1 MHNKFIWT
9 AIILEGYIST
19 MQQHLWQ
26 YLSIRL
32 IVGWLIVS
40 VLPAVLLFWHY
51 IVTDTIQL
59 TQINSITASSIAV
72 LLSLI
77 GLDRLTQFPG
87 QKSMVTVLPTLLS
100 VGLLIVIILLIFRI
114 PYSVYYLSASSVLG
128 LVFCFISQLI
138 LRSVTQ
144 VTIGYVPIGRCQSL
158 IDITNV
164 CWVELTPCFEPTAHQ
179 RLPFH
184 AVVADLADKDLSA
197 QWEQLLAQT
206 ALQGTPVYNVLQV
219 RESLTGRLPIKHLY
233 ENNLGSLLPSQSYL
247 LIKRIM
253 DALVILLTVPIVLP
267 TALLIALILKWQ
279 NRHNGASVIF
289 TQRRIGQGGRL
300 FTMYKFRS
308 MVAGAE
314 ANGSQMATSKDI
326 RVTKFGSFI
335 RKTRFDELPQFVNVL
350 KGEMSLI
357 GPRPEQLDFV
367 ERFNMS
373 IPFYRYRHIVKP
385 GISGWAQV
393 MQGYASDDDET
404 KVKLEHDFFYIKNF
418 SLTLDLLIVIKTI
431 QIMVTGFGA
440 R

>member
-1 MHNKFIWT
+1 
-9 AIILEGYIST
+9 
-19 MQQHLWQ
+19 MQQHFWQ
-26 YLSIRL
+26 YLSVRT

-40 VLPAVLLFWHY
+40 VVPAVLLFWGY
-51 IVTDTIQL
+51 IIADNIQL
-59 TQINSITASSIAV
+59 TQVHSVIASSSAV
-72 LLSLI
+72 VLSII
-77 GLDRLTQFPG
+77 GLERLTQFPG

-100 VGLLIVIILLIFRI
+100 VGLIVGLILLIFRL
-114 PYSVYYLSASSVLG
+114 PYSVYYLSTSAIIGVL
-128 LVFCFISQLI
+128 FCFISQI
-138 LRSVTQ
+138 YLRAVTQ
-144 VTIGYVPIGRCQSL
+144 VTIAYVPIGRCQSL
-158 IDITNV
+158 LDITDV
-164 CWVELTPCFEPTAHQ
+164 RWVRLPPCFEPASHP

-184 AVVADLADKDLSA
+184 AVVADLADSSLTA
-197 QWEQLLAQT
+197 QWEQLLAET

-247 LIKRIM
+247 LLKRLL
-253 DALVILLTVPIVLP
+253 DTLVILITAFIVIPI
-267 TALLIALILKWQ
+267 ALLIASIIKWQ
-279 NRHNGASVIF
+279 NRYNRESIFF
-289 TQRRIGQGGRL
+289 TQQRIGQGGKL

-308 MVAGAE
+308 MVASAE
-314 ANGSQMATSKDI
+314 ANGAQMATSDDM

-335 RKTRFDELPQFVNVL
+335 RQTRLDELPQFVNVL
-350 KGEMSLI
+350 KGDMSLI

-367 ERFNMS
+367 KRFNET

-393 MQGYASDDDET
+393 MQGYASDEDET

-431 QIMVTGFGA
+431 QTMVTGFGA

>member
-1 MHNKFIWT
+1 
-9 AIILEGYIST
+9 
-19 MQQHLWQ
+19 MQQHIWQ
-26 YLSIRL
+26 YLSIRI

-40 VLPAVLLFWHY
+40 LLPAVLLFFDY
-51 IVTDTIQL
+51 IATDNIL
-59 TQINSITASSIAV
+59 ITQVNSVVASSIA
-72 LLSLI
+72 LILSLI
-77 GLDRLTQFPG
+77 GLERLTQFPG
-87 QKSMVTVLPTLLS
+87 QKSMVTVLPTLLG
-100 VGLLIVIILLIFRI
+100 VGLTVGLILFVFRL
-114 PYSVYYLSASSVLG
+114 PYSVYYLVLSAVLG
-128 LVFCFISQLI
+128 LLFCFISQVY
-138 LRSVTQ
+138 LRAVTQ
-144 VTIGYVPIGRCQSL
+144 VTIGYVPIGRSQSL
-158 IDITNV
+158 LDITDV
-164 CWVELTPCFEPTAHQ
+164 RWVELTKCFEPSNYR

-184 AVVADLADKDLSA
+184 AVVADLSDQSLSPE
-197 QWEQLLAQT
+197 WEKLLAET

-247 LIKRIM
+247 LIKRII
-253 DALVILLTVPIVLP
+253 DTFVILSTAPFVISL
-267 TALLIALILKWQ
+267 ALLIAILIKWQ
-279 NRHNGASVIF
+279 NRYSNVSIIF
-289 TQRRIGQGGRL
+289 TQQRIGQGGKL

-308 MVAGAE
+308 MIASAETNGA
-314 ANGSQMATSKDI
+314 QMATTEDM

-335 RKTRFDELPQFVNVL
+335 RQTRLDELPQFINVL

-367 ERFNMS
+367 KRFNET

-393 MQGYASDDDET
+393 MHGYASDEDET

-431 QIMVTGFGA
+431 QTMITGFGA

>member
-1 MHNKFIWT
+1 
-9 AIILEGYIST
+9 
-19 MQQHLWQ
+19 MQQHFWQ
-26 YLSIRL
+26 YLSVRT

-40 VLPAVLLFWHY
+40 FVPAVLLFWGY
-51 IVTDTIQL
+51 IIADNIQL
-59 TQINSITASSIAV
+59 TQVHSVIASSSAV
-72 LLSLI
+72 VLSII
-77 GLDRLTQFPG
+77 GLERLTQFPG

-100 VGLLIVIILLIFRI
+100 VGLIVGLILLIFRL
-114 PYSVYYLSASSVLG
+114 PYSVYYLSTSAIIGVL
-128 LVFCFISQLI
+128 FCFISQI
-138 LRSVTQ
+138 YLRAVTQ
-144 VTIGYVPIGRCQSL
+144 VTIAYVPIGRCQSL
-158 IDITNV
+158 LDITDV
-164 CWVELTPCFEPTAHQ
+164 RWVRLPPCFEPASHP

-184 AVVADLADKDLSA
+184 AVVADLADSSLTA
-197 QWEQLLAQT
+197 QWEQLLAET

-247 LIKRIM
+247 LLKRLL
-253 DALVILLTVPIVLP
+253 DTLVILITAFIVIPI
-267 TALLIALILKWQ
+267 ALLIASIIKWQ
-279 NRHNGASVIF
+279 NRYNRESIFF
-289 TQRRIGQGGRL
+289 TQQRIGQGGKL

-308 MVAGAE
+308 MVASAE
-314 ANGSQMATSKDI
+314 ANGAQMATSDDM

-335 RKTRFDELPQFVNVL
+335 RQTRLDELPQFVNVL
-350 KGEMSLI
+350 KGDMSLI

-367 ERFNMS
+367 KRFNET

-393 MQGYASDDDET
+393 MQGYASDEDET

-431 QIMVTGFGA
+431 QTMVTGFGA

>member
-1 MHNKFIWT
+1 
-9 AIILEGYIST
+9 

-26 YLSIRL
+26 YLSVRT

-40 VLPAVLLFWHY
+40 VVPAVLLFWGY
-51 IVTDTIQL
+51 IIADNIQL
-59 TQINSITASSIAV
+59 TQVHSVIASSSAV
-72 LLSLI
+72 VLSII
-77 GLDRLTQFPG
+77 GLERLTQFPG
-87 QKSMVTVLPTLLS
+87 QKSMITVLPTLLS
-100 VGLLIVIILLIFRI
+100 VGLIVGLILLIFRL
-114 PYSVYYLSASSVLG
+114 PYSVYYLSTSAIIGVL
-128 LVFCFISQLI
+128 FCFMSQI
-138 LRSVTQ
+138 YLRAVTQ
-144 VTIGYVPIGRCQSL
+144 VTIAYVPIGRCQSL
-158 IDITNV
+158 LDITDV
-164 CWVELTPCFEPTAHQ
+164 RWVRLPPCFEPASHP

-184 AVVADLADKDLSA
+184 AVVADLADSSLTA
-197 QWEQLLAQT
+197 QWEQLLAET

-247 LIKRIM
+247 LLKRLL
-253 DALVILLTVPIVLP
+253 DTLVILITAFIVIPI
-267 TALLIALILKWQ
+267 ALLIASIIKWQ
-279 NRHNGASVIF
+279 NRYNRESIFF
-289 TQRRIGQGGRL
+289 TQQRIGQGGKL

-308 MVAGAE
+308 MVASAE
-314 ANGSQMATSKDI
+314 ANGAQMATSDDM

-335 RKTRFDELPQFVNVL
+335 RQTRLDELPQFVNVL
-350 KGEMSLI
+350 KGDMSLI

-367 ERFNMS
+367 KRFNET

-393 MQGYASDDDET
+393 MQGYASDEDET

-431 QIMVTGFGA
+431 QTMVTGFGA

>member
-1 MHNKFIWT
+1 
-9 AIILEGYIST
+9 

-26 YLSIRL
+26 YLSVRT

-40 VLPAVLLFWHY
+40 VVPAVLLFWGY
-51 IVTDTIQL
+51 IIADNIQL
-59 TQINSITASSIAV
+59 TQVHSVIASSSAV
-72 LLSLI
+72 VLSII
-77 GLDRLTQFPG
+77 GLERLTQFPG
-87 QKSMVTVLPTLLS
+87 QKSMITVLPTLLS
-100 VGLLIVIILLIFRI
+100 VGLIVGLILLIFRL
-114 PYSVYYLSASSVLG
+114 PYSVYYLSTSAIIGVL
-128 LVFCFISQLI
+128 FCFISQI
-138 LRSVTQ
+138 YLRAVTQ
-144 VTIGYVPIGRCQSL
+144 VTIAYVPIGRCQSL
-158 IDITNV
+158 LDITDV
-164 CWVELTPCFEPTAHQ
+164 RWVRLPPCFEPASHP

-184 AVVADLADKDLSA
+184 AVVADLADSSLTA
-197 QWEQLLAQT
+197 QWEQLLAET

-247 LIKRIM
+247 LLKRLL
-253 DALVILLTVPIVLP
+253 DTLVILITAFIVIPI
-267 TALLIALILKWQ
+267 ALLIASIIKWQ
-279 NRHNGASVIF
+279 NRYNRESIFF
-289 TQRRIGQGGRL
+289 TQQRIGQGGKL

-308 MVAGAE
+308 MVASAE
-314 ANGSQMATSKDI
+314 ANGAQMATSDDM

-335 RKTRFDELPQFVNVL
+335 RQTRLDELPQFVNVL
-350 KGEMSLI
+350 KGDMSLI

-367 ERFNMS
+367 KRFNET

-393 MQGYASDDDET
+393 MQGYASDEDET

-431 QIMVTGFGA
+431 QTMMTGFGA

>member
-1 MHNKFIWT
+1 ML
-9 AIILEGYIST
+9 ILGAHISNT
-19 MQQHLWQ
+19 QKHLWQ
-26 YLSIRL
+26 YLSMRI

-40 VLPAVLLFWHY
+40 VFPAVILFWGY
-51 IVTDTIQL
+51 IINDDIQL
-59 TQINSITASSIAV
+59 TQVNSVIASSSAIV
-72 LLSLI
+72 LSLI
-77 GLDRLTQFPG
+77 GLERLTQFPG
-87 QKSMVTVLPTLLS
+87 QKSMVTVLPTLLG
-100 VGLLIVIILLIFRI
+100 VGLIVGLILLIFRL
-114 PYSVYYLSASSVLG
+114 PYSVYYLIASAILG
-128 LVFCFISQLI
+128 MLFCFTSQVY
-138 LRSVTQ
+138 LRAVTQ
-144 VTIGYVPIGRCQSL
+144 VTIAYVPIGRCQSL
-158 IDITNV
+158 LDITDVN
-164 CWVELTPCFEPTAHQ
+164 WVKLTPCFKPAIHV

-184 AVVADLADKDLSA
+184 AVVADLADKGLTAD
-197 QWEQLLAQT
+197 WEQLLAET

-247 LIKRIM
+247 LVKRIL
-253 DALVILLTVPIVLP
+253 DTVAVFISAPIVIPL
-267 TALLIALILKWQ
+267 ALLLSIVIKWEG
-279 NRHNGASVIF
+279 RHSNGSVLF
-289 TQRRIGQGGRL
+289 TQQRIGQGGKW

-308 MVAGAE
+308 MRPCAE
-314 ANGSQMATSKDI
+314 QYGTQMATTDDM

-335 RKTRFDELPQFVNVL
+335 RQTRLDELPQFINVL

-367 ERFNMS
+367 KRFNNT

-393 MQGYASDDDET
+393 MHGYASDEDET

-431 QIMVTGFGA
+431 QTMVTGFGA